1 MMDYEKI
8 VEDFSWILE
17 PQNIIL
23 SPDSDWM
30 LCGLLLTKFTN
41 SKIVWWY
48 DWKIMLIKDWY
59 EYQDCTFVDMD
70 INRSNIKS
78 VWHHCVIF
86 NKRITGL
93 NFNYRENCIQPN
105 IIRNFD
111 GKNDF
116 QQKYPFGTVHLLI
129 CILHHAWLISSI
141 DEQGIRPMLFTDW
154 VWNNLFWYTE
164 NCLERI
170 DYMWI
175 NNPKNPLYY
184 HFCGNQHSFYEIMQ
198 WLDSFLRMRDT
209 YNAEW
214 YYDWVSYIIW
224 GRNKR
229 TWDKLKFSKPN
240 WEPINLVWNWTLYN
254 IHEIE
259 KVRIENFIKSMAR
272 YLWREYKEESW
283 YWWDLHLKTFSKW
296 DFKNINLTNSAYLDL
311 MSNNPFSMA
320 MTSSD
325 NIEYTLDIV

>member
-170 DYMWI
+170 DYMW
-175 NNPKNPLYY
+175 
-184 HFCGNQHSFYEIMQ
+184 
-198 WLDSFLRMRDT
+198 
-209 YNAEW
+209 
-214 YYDWVSYIIW
+214 
-224 GRNKR
+224 
-229 TWDKLKFSKPN
+229 
-240 WEPINLVWNWTLYN
+240 
-254 IHEIE
+254 
-259 KVRIENFIKSMAR
+259 
-272 YLWREYKEESW
+272 
-283 YWWDLHLKTFSKW
+283 
-296 DFKNINLTNSAYLDL
+296 
-311 MSNNPFSMA
+311 
-320 MTSSD
+320 
-325 NIEYTLDIV
+325 